1 MGNAEWWRPLLAWAR
16 PRDPRGAVSTSSNLR
31 ACALLLVGADVIR
44 PSMEWVLTPRAPQ
57 SLVAVMARARD
68 PHGFAELA
76 ALCAASPAGRTMKS
90 AALRRAA
97 AILAVKGGTL
107 REITVGD
114 CLELSLAIDGR
125 SLRTNRGMAFYQLL
139 HEMGVF
145 APHAPS
151 TIRVFGTQASSAR
164 PS

>member
-1 MGNAEWWRPLLAWAR
+1 
-16 PRDPRGAVSTSSNLR
+16 
-31 ACALLLVGADVIR
+31 
-44 PSMEWVLTPRAPQ
+44 MEWVLTPRAPQ

-68 PHGFAELA
+68 PHGFTELS
-76 ALCAASPAGRTMKS
+76 ALCAASPAGRTLKN

-107 REITVGD
+107 REITIGD
-114 CLELSLAIDGR
+114 CLELSLAIDSR

-151 TIRVFGTQASSAR
+151 TIRVFGTQGQLSPAQLIDKRAAVMAPPADSPVTNTRAGSR
-164 PS
+164 P